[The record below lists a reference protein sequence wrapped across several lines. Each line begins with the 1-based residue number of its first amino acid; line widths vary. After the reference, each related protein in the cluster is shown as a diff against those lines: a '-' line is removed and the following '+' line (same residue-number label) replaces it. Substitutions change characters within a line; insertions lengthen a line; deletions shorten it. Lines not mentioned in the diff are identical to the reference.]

1 MQLFADRTG
10 GAWDFSTH
18 LPYWYNKTRFIDVTR
33 RYRLQHKDFLRETVY
48 FNAVLPKG
56 PKPAL
61 LQPKASPPI
70 QYRTCKQPSYD
81 VLARETANVLF
92 LNHCDN
98 SWTANMQRLLTERFG
113 EPRAATWVSTST
125 RTTGI

>member
-1 MQLFADRTG
+1 MRGPRDEP
-10 GAWDFSTH
+10 S
-18 LPYWYNKTRFIDVTR
+18 R

-56 PKPAL
+56 ETPRLLRPKG
-61 LQPKASPPI
+61 SPPI

-92 LNHCDN
+92 LNHCDK
-98 SWTANMQRLLTERFG
+98 SWTADMQRLLGEHFPTTCVGERGFTV
-113 EPRAATWVSTST
+113 EISHATATSGSVG
-125 RTTGI
+125 RCM